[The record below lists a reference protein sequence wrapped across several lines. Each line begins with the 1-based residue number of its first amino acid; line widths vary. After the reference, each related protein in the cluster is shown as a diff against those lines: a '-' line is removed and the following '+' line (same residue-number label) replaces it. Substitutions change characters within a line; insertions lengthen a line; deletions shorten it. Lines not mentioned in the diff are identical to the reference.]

1 MKSFRGKISVFGGR
15 EVSPEV
21 YEDTLIIG
29 KRLAEENYLV
39 FCGGGNGVMEAISK
53 GVKGEGGTC
62 IGILKG
68 INEAEAN
75 DFLSLSI
82 PTGLGI
88 GRNVILAY
96 NCDAAIA
103 IGGKYGTLSE
113 IAYALS
119 LDKKVV
125 GYKTWDIENV
135 DMANSPDEVLEKI
148 NSIIPK

>member
-21 YEDTLIIG
+21 YDDTLIIG

-39 FCGGGNGVMEAISK
+39 FCGGGIGVMEAISR
-53 GVKGEGGTC
+53 GVKEGGGTC

-68 INEAEAN
+68 INGDEAN
-75 DFLSLSI
+75 AHLALAI
-82 PTGLGI
+82 PTGIGI

-119 LDKKVV
+119 LDKKVE
-125 GYKTWDIENV
+125 GYKTWNIEGV
-135 DMANSPDEVLEKI
+135 EDAGSLEEVIEKI
-148 NSIIPK
+148 NAAI